1 MEAHRTF
8 REEVAGDGTPEEL
21 PRPRAILHAA
31 KRVEAESAPKFHLGA
46 EESQTAGNAE
56 DRRWVSEGGE
66 NTSLRCL
73 APCQV
78 PGYGAAAPIDPPTRL
93 VSTNESHLEELPW
106 TGLTLAAEPTGPQL
120 CFVFQ
125 SSTREVH
132 ETIYHASLWKLTVQ
146 FTSAA
151 SISVTPA

>member
-1 MEAHRTF
+1 MGF
-8 REEVAGDGTPEEL
+8 RGGREHLSKVSRPL
-21 PRPRAILHAA
+21 P
-31 KRVEAESAPKFHLGA
+31 SARLW
-46 EESQTAGNAE
+46 S
-56 DRRWVSEGGE
+56 R
-66 NTSLRCL
+66 
-73 APCQV
+73 
-78 PGYGAAAPIDPPTRL
+78 APIDPPTRL

>member
-21 PRPRAILHAA
+21 PRLRAILHAA
-31 KRVEAESAPKFHLGA
+31 KTVEAESAPKFHLGA

-93 VSTNESHLEELPW
+93 VSTNESHLEELPA
-106 TGLTLAAEPTGPQL
+106 GRVLRFRPNPPVPSFVSSFSRRLAK
-120 CFVFQ
+120 C
-125 SSTREVH
+125 TRRF
-132 ETIYHASLWKLTVQ
+132 IMRASGN
-146 FTSAA
+146 
-151 SISVTPA
+151 